1 MNFSKDS
8 LDVTLRDEVE
18 ISQEQGN
25 PRFLLTAWEKW
36 MVEKEKKDREKRRY
50 LLQKKVS
57 NDCWY
62 VCAVYKCYPT
72 DRGKMS

>member
-25 PRFLLTAWEKW
+25 PSTITSQL
-36 MVEKEKKDREKRRY
+36 V
-50 LLQKKVS
+50 
-57 NDCWY
+57 
-62 VCAVYKCYPT
+62 
-72 DRGKMS
+72 